1 MSRHPPVPKLIV
13 ENTRVMDDVKTKAG
27 VFVIALPTTRL
38 ALIAALLALP
48 LDCLGI
54 DLIDAYRQARA
65 SDPVIAMADATRRS
79 ADQERVSSNASLLP
93 NISISAGLDRIDFTG
108 VTDHRIRRSVR
119 GSISQTLF
127 DQGKVSDLRAARS
140 RSDAQDATYHAAAQE
155 LFVRVTQAYFN
166 ALTSDDALA
175 FARANERAISDQ
187 LKQAQARFDVGLSAI
202 IDVYDAQAQHDSA
215 VADVLAAETALSD
228 AREALTQITGSPAD
242 HMKKLREELPLEPPQ
257 PNDAGTWVDAA
268 TQYSPSITAARHR
281 VDAAEHG
288 VRAARAAHMP
298 TIEASV
304 SYEKTTPVVP
314 TPTNGRGVIAAGA
327 TFTLPLFSG
336 GAMQARIR
344 KSIHQRDGAMDSLEQ
359 IRRSAKRTTL
369 NAFRSVVAGIS
380 QVKATR
386 ASVIS
391 SQSARDATQAGFGA
405 GTRTIVDVLIAQ
417 RGLTQSRS
425 NYSRA
430 RHQFVLNKLMLKQ
443 SAGTLDI
450 EDLEAVNALL
460 Q

>member
-1 MSRHPPVPKLIV
+1 
-13 ENTRVMDDVKTKAG
+13 MDEVKTNTAARSSG
-27 VFVIALPTTRL
+27 LPAAKL

-48 LDCLGI
+48 FDCLGI
-54 DLIDAYRQARA
+54 DLVDAYRQARA

-79 ADQERVSSNASLLP
+79 VDQERVGSLSLLLP
-93 NISISAGLDRIDFTG
+93 QISASAGIDRIDFTG
-108 VTDHRIRRSVR
+108 LANHRIRRSVR

-127 DQGKVSDLRAARS
+127 DRGKISDLRAARS
-140 RSDAQDATYHAAAQE
+140 RSDAQEATYQAAAQE

-166 ALTSDDALA
+166 VLTGDDKLT
-175 FARANERAISDQ
+175 FARANERALSDQ
-187 LKQAQARFDVGLSAI
+187 LEQAQARFDVGLTAI
-202 IDVYDAQAQHDSA
+202 IDVYDARAQHDSA
-215 VADVLAAETALSD
+215 IADALAAETALFD
-228 AREALTQITGSPAD
+228 AREALTQITGAPSD
-242 HMKKLREELPLEPPQ
+242 HLKKLREELPLEPPQ
-257 PNDAGTWVDAA
+257 PNDAEAWTEAA
-268 TQYSPSITAARHR
+268 TQYNLSVTAARHG

-288 VRAARAAHMP
+288 IRAARAAHMP
-298 TIEASV
+298 TIELGV
-304 SYEKTTPVVP
+304 GYEKTTALVP
-314 TPTNGRGVIAAGA
+314 TPANGRAEISAGA
-327 TFTLPLFSG
+327 TFKLPLFSG
-336 GAMQARIR
+336 GAVQARVG
-344 KSIHQRDGAMDSLEQ
+344 KSIHERDGAMDSLEQ

-380 QVKATR
+380 QVRATR
-386 ASVIS
+386 AAVIS